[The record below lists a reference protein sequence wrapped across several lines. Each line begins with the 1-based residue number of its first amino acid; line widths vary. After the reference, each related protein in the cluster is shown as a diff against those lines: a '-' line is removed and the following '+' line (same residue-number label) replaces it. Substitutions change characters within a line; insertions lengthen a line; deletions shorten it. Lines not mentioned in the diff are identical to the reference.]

1 MLGAGEC
8 AALVAEQLAVQHA
21 VAETTTVE
29 CYECAVAPALF
40 VELAR
45 DHGMEP
51 AQMALAFCASR
62 PFRGSVILGAT
73 TMEQLRTDLGA
84 ADVTLGEDVMEA
96 IAAIR
101 RANPQP
107 L

>member
-1 MLGAGEC
+1 MAPE
-8 AALVAEQLAVQHA
+8 ALVSTSA
-21 VAETTTVE
+21 
-29 CYECAVAPALF
+29 Y

-45 DHGMEP
+45 DHGLEP

-62 PFRGSVILGAT
+62 PFMGSVILGAT

-84 ADVTLGEDVMEA
+84 ADVTLNADVMEA
-96 IAAIR
+96 ISAIR

-107 L
+107 M